1 MCVYNECHHLLLT
14 CIVNSHSKLSTV
26 AFKVYDVNGDGLI
39 NLSDMYVIL
48 RLMVGSNM
56 SDEKINKLAR
66 QIIVDADVLDKD
78 NSISFAEF
86 KKAMANTNIS
96 NILTFNIDLSQ

>member
-1 MCVYNECHHLLLT
+1 
-14 CIVNSHSKLSTV
+14 
-26 AFKVYDVNGDGLI
+26 
-39 NLSDMYVIL
+39 
-48 RLMVGSNM
+48 M